1 LRRKFLVNIIFLL
14 AVSIIVKAFWVL
26 GIDRTVQNVA
36 GETAYGFYFSL
47 FSFSVLFTLLLDMG
61 LSGFNNRAV
70 SADPTR
76 VKLYFGNVLLLR
88 LMLTAAYFLVTLPV
102 AWAMGYSK
110 NQFSLLLVLML
121 NQVMSS
127 MILWL
132 RSNISGMQYLFLD
145 SVLSV
150 ADRLVMIIICSL
162 LLWRGGASGPFRI
175 EWFVWAQTAAYFT
188 VMVLSFII
196 VVRRGGVSKV
206 RPDPGVL
213 KSIIITGLP
222 FALVAFAMTLYWRID
237 SVMIE
242 RLLPDGAQQAGI
254 YAQAFR
260 LFDAIAMI
268 PVMFGGLL
276 LPIMS
281 KELAAG
287 NNITPLASMAGR
299 MLLAPLGVGAVTLAT
314 FPGEIL
320 NLLYSSPAQG
330 AVSAFMV
337 LMLALLPVG
346 VVYIFST
353 MLTAAGRL
361 KLLGAITLGAM
372 MVNIVLNLILI
383 PSFSAAGAACT
394 AFCTQ
399 ILVALACMIAVEKT
413 MVRMITLRRVL
424 LYILMLLLTFAVGR
438 LMKLLE
444 VPWIVAAAA
453 ELITGMVLALV
464 FRMIEP
470 LKNLKL
476 ILERRNSI

>member
-26 GIDRTVQNVA
+26 GIDRTVQNVS

-88 LMLTAAYFLVTLPV
+88 LMLTAAYFLITVSV

-110 NQFSLLLVLML
+110 DQLSLLLILML

-162 LLWRGGASGPFRI
+162 LLWGGVASGSFRI

-242 RLLPDGAQQAGI
+242 RLLPDGARQAGI

-281 KELAAG
+281 KEIAAG

-330 AVSAFMV
+330 AVSAFTV

-399 ILVALACMIAVEKT
+399 MTVALACTIAVEKT
-413 MVRMITLRRVL
+413 MVRMITFRRVF

-438 LMKLLE
+438 FMKLLE